1 MKKLIMLYFFLA
13 GGIAANAKNIDY
25 VMFKK

>member
-13 GGIAANAKNIDY
+13 RGIAANTKNIDY
-25 VMFKK
+25 TYLKM